1 MSDPRE
7 RDLYLRHILDQY
19 RQLPGTLGHVRRTD
33 RRLAQQ
39 LHARGVPLSL
49 VEAAFALAT
58 CRRLLRSADA
68 EPLEPVR
75 TMHYFSAVIEEL
87 CEQPLDPDYPR
98 YLQSKLATLG
108 ARSAPETADPTPPLN
123 RSDADLTPRRPR

>member
-1 MSDPRE
+1 MSDPQE
-7 RDLYLRHILDQY
+7 RDLYVRRVLDQY

-33 RRLAQQ
+33 RRLAEQ
-39 LHARGVPLSL
+39 LHARGVPLPL

-75 TMHYFSAVIEEL
+75 TLHYFSAVIDEL
-87 CEQPLDPDYPR
+87 REQPPDPGYVR
-98 YLQSKLATLG
+98 YLQAKLATLP
-108 ARSAPETADPTPPLN
+108 ALHRQPPDP
-123 RSDADLTPRRPR
+123 PR

>member
-1 MSDPRE
+1 MAMPRE
-7 RDLYLRHILDQY
+7 RDLYVRRVLDQY
-19 RQLPGTLGHVRRTD
+19 RQLPGTLGHVRRSD
-33 RRLAQQ
+33 RRLAEQ

-75 TMHYFSAVIEEL
+75 TLHYFSAVIEEL
-87 CEQPLDPDYPR
+87 REQPPGPDYVR
-98 YLQSKLATLG
+98 YLQGKLTTL
-108 ARSAPETADPTPPLN
+108 APLHRQPP
-123 RSDADLTPRRPR
+123 DPRR